1 MICSLQCYLRFKCKE
16 PLFLIDKKG
25 GKFCNLNSA
34 LNFVLKEKAGEGIGN
49 ITSQADVITPD
60 QMEYLWKNG
69 FLGSDM
75 PELLR
80 NTVLFVFGNC
90 FALRAE
96 QEHRNLRMK
105 NSQLSLHTD
114 EPGAEYL
121 QYVEDVSKSNYYNG
135 GLAHLRIKNKVV
147 RAYENV
153 EKPQR
158 CPVKLYKKY
167 ISHVPL
173 ETSDNSFYLRPLL
186 KPKGNIW
193 YYKKAAGRETLG
205 NVVKK
210 VIGNTGFDGHFTN
223 HSLRRSFATN
233 LYDNG
238 VPEQVIQESTGHRS
252 GEGVRAYK
260 HTSSAMKRQMSAILN
275 QSESSLGSDH
285 EKRNIKKRCDC
296 DDAEDP
302 IEQHEVSDKKEVSVC
317 DIGFNALNTESMKER
332 HDKVETKGE
341 SCKNVVITTAE
352 MKIEICYK

>member
-1 MICSLQCYLRFKCKE
+1 M
-16 PLFLIDKKG
+16 
-25 GKFCNLNSA
+25 
-34 LNFVLKEKAGEGIGN
+34 
-49 ITSQADVITPD
+49 
-60 QMEYLWKNG
+60 
-69 FLGSDM
+69 GSDT

-210 VIGNTGFDGHFTN
+210 VMGNAGFDGHFTN
-223 HSLRRSFATN
+223 HSLRRSCATN

-238 VPEQVIQESTGHRS
+238 VLKQVIQETTGHRS
-252 GEGVRAYK
+252 VEGV
-260 HTSSAMKRQMSAILN
+260 
-275 QSESSLGSDH
+275 
-285 EKRNIKKRCDC
+285 
-296 DDAEDP
+296 
-302 IEQHEVSDKKEVSVC
+302 
-317 DIGFNALNTESMKER
+317 
-332 HDKVETKGE
+332 
-341 SCKNVVITTAE
+341 
-352 MKIEICYK
+352 